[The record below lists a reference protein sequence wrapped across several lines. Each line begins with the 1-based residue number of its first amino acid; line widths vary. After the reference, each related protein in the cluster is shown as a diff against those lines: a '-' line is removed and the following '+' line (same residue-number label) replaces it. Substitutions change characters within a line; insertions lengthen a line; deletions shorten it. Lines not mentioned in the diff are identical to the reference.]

1 MHFLMNRYIIILLY
15 IFSQI
20 YLMNRML
27 FWLRLSFPEQT
38 VYAPLRIITIILTT
52 ICALSLPLG
61 TYLPEHSWKYRF
73 QAYGNIWFAFFA
85 GFGSVLL
92 LVHIVTTI
100 KRLITGSQSVL
111 FTPIV
116 ARGLF
121 LGFLFFSIG
130 WIIYGMYH
138 AKRPVV
144 THTQIS
150 LHKKAELPNRML
162 RIALLAD
169 YHLGVNSSLSH
180 IRKVVEMTNEQHPDV
195 IFVAGD
201 IISSTFDGIH
211 DPDAFAAELSKL
223 HARYGIYAVYGNHDV
238 EENLLLGF
246 PTTRKA
252 NAYRSPKL
260 DPFMK
265 QAGMQVLEDQMVEIA
280 DGQIQLVG
288 RLDQEKPGYGPIS
301 RKSASKL
308 LSGIDPSKPT
318 LVLEHE
324 PVEYR
329 TLAKSG
335 VDLVLSGHTH
345 NGQIFPANLFV
356 PFFNENG
363 YGLKKIDGMET
374 FVTAGVGFY
383 GPPMR
388 IGTNSEISILDVQ
401 FES

>member
-1 MHFLMNRYIIILLY
+1 
-15 IFSQI
+15 
-20 YLMNRML
+20 
-27 FWLRLSFPEQT
+27 
-38 VYAPLRIITIILTT
+38 
-52 ICALSLPLG
+52 
-61 TYLPEHSWKYRF
+61 
-73 QAYGNIWFAFFA
+73 
-85 GFGSVLL
+85 
-92 LVHIVTTI
+92 
-100 KRLITGSQSVL
+100 
-111 FTPIV
+111 
-116 ARGLF
+116 
-121 LGFLFFSIG
+121 
-130 WIIYGMYH
+130 
-138 AKRPVV
+138 
-144 THTQIS
+144 
-150 LHKKAELPNRML
+150 
-162 RIALLAD
+162 
-169 YHLGVNSSLSH
+169 
-180 IRKVVEMTNEQHPDV
+180 
-195 IFVAGD
+195 
-201 IISSTFDGIH
+201 
-211 DPDAFAAELSKL
+211 
-223 HARYGIYAVYGNHDV
+223 
-238 EENLLLGF
+238 
-246 PTTRKA
+246 
-252 NAYRSPKL
+252 
-260 DPFMK
+260 
-265 QAGMQVLEDQMVEIA
+265 MVEIA